1 MTKKITI
8 SSFKTKSSR
17 NTEVRKVPNLQ
28 SPSISNIVLDLN
40 LSQNFSFKDTLL
52 DDENLLNANINDT
65 KNIKKQFSKGAK
77 LDNKFNE
84 VDNPIYDLDSGVD
97 NLLLNIDVSVDNK
110 EKKIQKLSKKIS
122 KRDFTRKY

>member
-8 SSFKTKSSR
+8 SSFKTKGSR
-17 NTEVRKVPNLQ
+17 NTEVRKIPNLQ

-84 VDNPIYDLDSGVD
+84 VDNPIYDLDSGID
-97 NLLLNIDVSVDNK
+97 NLLLDIDVSVSNK

>member
-65 KNIKKQFSKGAK
+65 KNIKIDDFKNYKIANLKVVNMLNGFMSDGGNWNLFYQLIK
-77 LDNKFNE
+77 L
-84 VDNPIYDLDSGVD
+84 I
-97 NLLLNIDVSVDNK
+97 
-110 EKKIQKLSKKIS
+110 
-122 KRDFTRKY
+122 